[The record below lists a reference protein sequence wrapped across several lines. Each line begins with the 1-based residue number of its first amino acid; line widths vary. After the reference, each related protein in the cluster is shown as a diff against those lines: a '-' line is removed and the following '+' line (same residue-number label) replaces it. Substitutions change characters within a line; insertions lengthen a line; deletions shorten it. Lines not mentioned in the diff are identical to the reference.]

1 MQNQSSRPA
10 KIAANT
16 IVLFLRMFV
25 LMVVNLY
32 AVRLLLNGLGQTD
45 YGLFNTVA
53 GVVTSTFFLSSI
65 LAFSVQRFY
74 SIALGEG
81 DNERFSS
88 IYSSS
93 LNIAV
98 FSSMVIIL
106 LLETVG
112 VWFIMSFLSIPA
124 ARFDV
129 TLSVYHYS
137 VFTLVFTFI
146 QVPFLAAIYAHEDM
160 NIFSII
166 STIEAI
172 LRLAAAWIAGR
183 VMMDGLLLYG
193 ILLFVISVLITSVY
207 AIVAVRKYSCCH
219 YVLSRDRSIY
229 SQLLSFSGWYTFGT
243 MANTGMNQGNTIL
256 LNIYFG
262 PIANAAFAV
271 ASQIQ
276 NAFNSLCNSMVLP
289 FRPAMIKAYAE
300 GNHRYVCRLF
310 YANNKVICFFMIL
323 TGFPIIS
330 EMDVILNLW
339 LGTYDSSTLIFARLT
354 VVSVMLI
361 AFHNPISIIMHAIG
375 KVMQYHLPVETTI
388 LLCCPITWILFHYG
402 LPSYVLYYVIIGLV
416 VAAHA
421 LRLLCIRKHYAHF
434 SLHEY
439 IVSFLWPS
447 MYVVIPGI
455 VLICLTHYLFDAI
468 YLRLLGSFILFP
480 VVITILFYALCLDK
494 EEKIQSR
501 KLILSI
507 ISKFK

>member
-1 MQNQSSRPA
+1 MLNQSSRPA

-98 FSSMVIIL
+98 FSSVVIIL

-112 VWFIMSFLSIPA
+112 VWFIMNFLSIPA

-137 VFTLVFTFI
+137 VFTLVFTFL

-160 NIFSII
+160 NIFSLI

-172 LRLAAAWIAGR
+172 LRLTAAWIAGR

-193 ILLFVISVLITSVY
+193 ILLFVISVLITSAY

-219 YVLSRDRSIY
+219 YVKIRDRSIY

-256 LNIYFG
+256 LNVYFG

-330 EMDVILNLW
+330 EMDVILDLW
-339 LGTYDSSTLIFARLT
+339 LGTYDNSTLVFARLT

-361 AFHNPISIIMHAIG
+361 AFHNPISIIMHAMG

-388 LLCCPITWILFHYG
+388 LLCCPITWILFHCG
-402 LPSYVLYYVIIGLV
+402 MPSHVLYYVIIGLV

-421 LRLLCIRKHYAHF
+421 LRLLCIRKHYVHF
-434 SLHEY
+434 SLYEY
-439 IVSFLWPS
+439 IVSFLVPS

-468 YLRLLGSFILFP
+468 YLRLLSSFILFP
-480 VVITILFYALCLDK
+480 VAITILFYALCLDK
-494 EEKIQSR
+494 EEKIHSR
-501 KLILSI
+501 KMILSI
-507 ISKFK
+507 ISKFR